1 MYSIIINLGR
11 FTESF
16 APKFSPKE
24 QLQDSFPLLPYT
36 SSICSMRNP
45 WFYSLWVCFRLFV
58 VLVSATA
65 QLRVGCHSGK
75 FILVV
80 YKMNDLNLSLVT
92 RTPKSFQI
100 HFTSNCFNCFTA
112 KVVSVFVFLS
122 AGDTCLYA
130 PILATCQS
138 PPVASPCNQ
147 TQSQKCLHSRNT
159 KKRNTWVGL
168 LFTHHYDIPALG
180 PGVSIQEKSE
190 LNKQTARRFNYTWHP
205 KNILQNVLK
214 KTQNSHM

>member
-1 MYSIIINLGR
+1 M
-11 FTESF
+11 
-16 APKFSPKE
+16 
-24 QLQDSFPLLPYT
+24 
-36 SSICSMRNP
+36 
-45 WFYSLWVCFRLFV
+45 FV

-80 YKMNDLNLSLVT
+80 YKMNDLNLSFVT

-147 TQSQKCLHSRNT
+147 TQYQKCRHSRNT
-159 KKRNTWVGL
+159 KKRNTRIGL

-180 PGVSIQEKSE
+180 PGVSIPEKSE
-190 LNKQTARRFNYTWHP
+190 LNKQMSRRFNYRWHP
-205 KNILQNVLK
+205 QNILQNVLK
-214 KTQNSHM
+214 KTPNSLHIHM

>member
-1 MYSIIINLGR
+1 MTHDFL
-11 FTESF
+11 
-16 APKFSPKE
+16 
-24 QLQDSFPLLPYT
+24 
-36 SSICSMRNP
+36 
-45 WFYSLWVCFRLFV
+45 SLWVCFRLFV

-80 YKMNDLNLSLVT
+80 YKMNDLNLSFVT

-147 TQSQKCLHSRNT
+147 TQYQKCRHSRNT

-180 PGVSIQEKSE
+180 PGVSIPEKSE
-190 LNKQTARRFNYTWHP
+190 LNKQMSRRFNYTWHHQ
-205 KNILQNVLK
+205 NILQNVLK
-214 KTQNSHM
+214 KTQNSLHM

>member
-1 MYSIIINLGR
+1 M
-11 FTESF
+11 
-16 APKFSPKE
+16 
-24 QLQDSFPLLPYT
+24 LPYT
-36 SSICSMRNP
+36 SFICSMSNP

-80 YKMNDLNLSLVT
+80 YKMNDLNLSFVT

-100 HFTSNCFNCFTA
+100 HFTSNCLNCFTA

-147 TQSQKCLHSRNT
+147 TQSQKCRHSQNT

-168 LFTHHYDIPALG
+168 LFTMTSLLLDRVYL
-180 PGVSIQEKSE
+180 SQRNLSS
-190 LNKQTARRFNYTWHP
+190 TSRRLEGST
-205 KNILQNVLK
+205 IRGVLK
-214 KTQNSHM
+214 IFCRMYWRKPKTP